1 MTQLNRYVEEVTQR
15 IIDRSA
21 DLRADYLAQIAE
33 DHNNRPERGKLSC
46 GNLAHGFAAC
56 DAGDKSSLR
65 MMESGNMAI
74 VTAYNDMLSAHQPYA
89 EYPEIIKRAMRDIGC
104 TAQVAGGVPAMCDG
118 VTQGQDG
125 MELSLL
131 SRDII
136 AQCTAISLSHQMFDG
151 VLALGICDKIVPG
164 LLIGVLS
171 FGYLP
176 AIFIPAG
183 PMESGLKNKEKQR
196 IRQLFAE
203 GKIGREELLQAE
215 SDSYHSAGTCT
226 FYGTANSNQV
236 LLEALG
242 LQLPGSSFVNPSD
255 PMRQRLTVE
264 ACHQLTRVT
273 ALGSDY
279 RPVGETVDERSIV
292 NATVSLLAS
301 GGSTNHTM
309 HLVAIARAAGIIVNW
324 DDIAELSAVVPLLA
338 KVYPNGEADVNHFH
352 AAGGTSCMF
361 RQLLDAGFMHG
372 DAKTVWG
379 ENFSSFTQESFI
391 EDDKIVWRESPEQPL
406 DLEVLTTTVQPFSK
420 EGGIR
425 LLAGNIGRG
434 VIKVSAVAPEHQ
446 VIEAPAIVLDDQDKL
461 EGMFKAGLLNR
472 DCVVV
477 VRYQGPKAL
486 GMPEL
491 HKLTP
496 FLGILQDKGYKVALV
511 TDGRM
516 SGASGKVP
524 AAIHLVPEAVDGGL
538 LAKLQNGDLIRVD
551 AVSGQ
556 IECLEDMNVVN
567 SREAAP
573 NPKGNQRGCGR
584 ELFAVN
590 RDNIS
595 NAEQGASYLF
605 AGE

>member
-1 MTQLNRYVEEVTQR
+1 
-15 IIDRSA
+15 
-21 DLRADYLAQIAE
+21 
-33 DHNNRPERGKLSC
+33 
-46 GNLAHGFAAC
+46 
-56 DAGDKSSLR
+56 

-279 RPVGETVDERSIV
+279 RPVGEIVDERSIV

-391 EDDKIVWRESPEQPL
+391 EDDKIVWRESPEKPL

>member
-1 MTQLNRYVEEVTQR
+1 
-15 IIDRSA
+15 
-21 DLRADYLAQIAE
+21 
-33 DHNNRPERGKLSC
+33 
-46 GNLAHGFAAC
+46 
-56 DAGDKSSLR
+56 

-255 PMRQRLTVE
+255 PMRQRLTIE
-264 ACHQLTRVT
+264 ACHQLTRIT

-279 RPVGETVDERSIV
+279 RPVGEIVDERSIV

-352 AAGGTSCMF
+352 ASGGTSCMF

-379 ENFSSFTQESFI
+379 KNFSSFTQESFI

-446 VIEAPAIVLDDQDKL
+446 VVEAPAIVLDDQDKL
-461 EGMFKAGLLNR
+461 EGMFKAGLLNK

>member
-21 DLRADYLAQIAE
+21 DLRADYLAQIAD

-279 RPVGETVDERSIV
+279 RPVGEIVDERSIV
-292 NATVSLLAS
+292 NATISLLAS

-446 VIEAPAIVLDDQDKL
+446 VVEAPAIVLDDQDKL